1 MADRTASRGWLYP
14 PCGSPTPSDF
24 CDGKLDVDGSLIRET
39 LEETGIV
46 LAREQ
51 LGPALIITDEARI
64 VYVRPVRLDVPASNL
79 IAEINRFIAN
89 QPEPELESVKIVTS
103 RNDLDE
109 KTMPPF
115 VSIYVKYAFGR

>member
-1 MADRTASRGWLYP
+1 M
-14 PCGSPTPSDF
+14 
-24 CDGKLDVDGSLIRET
+24 
-39 LEETGIV
+39 